1 MGLEM
6 SILGTIAFGL
16 LVAWIVWHLIPTSW
30 QGE

>member
-16 LVAWIVWHLIPTSW
+16 LVAWIVWRLIPKSW